1 MLGELN
7 YLRVQTRYRTHA
19 RPATLF
25 ELSRAFWKYLT
36 NAPRLKINHFTKTLL
51 LLLVWYRPITAFG
64 VWVES
69 ERLPRVSCRVLW
81 HTPAEWMRMNK
92 DCWNF
97 VPITIRN
104 RRNTFFN
111 IKPYHRI
118 SSRRT
123 QLRRTSNTQLPQRWL
138 RPEHALV
145 RSRVPPGCRRN
156 AITPR
161 RFWFRTQQHY
171 TTLIKRLV
179 CIILVLLFFFLKR
192 RTSRT
197 CFSLKRKT
205 SKPYKIL
212 HLQGTFLR
220 LVNAKRIKGNW
231 KKL

>member
-7 YLRVQTRYRTHA
+7 HLRVQTRYRTHA

-36 NAPRLKINHFTKTLL
+36 NAIRLKINHFTKTLL
-51 LLLVWYRPITAFG
+51 LLLVRYRRITAFG

-138 RPEHALV
+138 RPEHSLV
-145 RSRVPPGCRRN
+145 RNRVPQAVEEMPSPQGASGSAHSN
-156 AITPR
+156 
-161 RFWFRTQQHY
+161 
-171 TTLIKRLV
+171 TTLIKGELQ
-179 CIILVLLFFFLKR
+179 LNALFVLYLFF
-192 RTSRT
+192 S
-197 CFSLKRKT
+197 FS
-205 SKPYKIL
+205 
-212 HLQGTFLR
+212 F
-220 LVNAKRIKGNW
+220 
-231 KKL
+231 